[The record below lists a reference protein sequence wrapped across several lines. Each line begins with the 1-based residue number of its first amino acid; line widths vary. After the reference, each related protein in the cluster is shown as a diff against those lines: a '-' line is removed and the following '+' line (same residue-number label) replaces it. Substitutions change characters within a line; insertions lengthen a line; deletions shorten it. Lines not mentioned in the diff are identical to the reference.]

1 MKIAFHTLG
10 CKVNQ
15 YESEAIAAAFEQQGY
30 TVVDEREF
38 ADVYVINTCTVT
50 AVADKKSR
58 QYIRRMK
65 KVNPD
70 SVVVVT
76 GCYAQIS
83 PDEVSAVDGV
93 DIVAGT
99 NEKSR
104 LTDYVAEFQE
114 NGMRQLHVKGYE
126 ELDTYDETGMVTSTE
141 NRTRAYIKIQ
151 EGCNRFCSYCVIP
164 YARGK
169 VRSRGLSE
177 IVAEAEKLI
186 AGGYRE
192 IVLTGINTAL
202 YEMETIRPDKE
213 GNLPEE
219 PYGVEKVIAALSRIP
234 GDFRIRLSSLEPAV
248 VNADY
253 VKRLLKYDK
262 LCHHLHLSAQ
272 SGSSRVL
279 EAMNRPYDRK
289 AYLEIVSVLREAD
302 PYYGLSTDIIVG
314 FPGEKEADFEESCSL
329 AEECSFCKTHIFKYS
344 KRPFTKAALMK
355 GHVAPQVK
363 NRRSDK
369 LHEVGKKSAEAF
381 FAANTGRTERVL
393 AEEILEEQRM
403 ITGYAGN
410 YIKVYIPY
418 ENPEEA
424 QGKLNLFVSVKLKEV
439 YRDGMLGQ
447 MKEE

>member
-83 PDEVSAVDGV
+83 PEEVSAVDGV

-99 NEKSR
+99 NEKSH

-114 NGMRQLHVKGYE
+114 HGMRQLHVKGYE
-126 ELDTYDETGMVTSTE
+126 ELDVYDETGLVVNTE
-141 NRTRAYIKIQ
+141 NRTRAYINIQ

-186 AGGYRE
+186 TGGYRE

-202 YEMETIRPDKE
+202 YEMEQIRPDE
-213 GNLPEE
+213 AGRLPEE
-219 PYGVEKVIAALSRIP
+219 PYGVEKVIAALSDIP

-248 VNADY
+248 VDADY

-272 SGSSRVL
+272 SGSSQVL
-279 EAMNRPYDRK
+279 AAMNRPYDRE
-289 AYLEIVSVLREAD
+289 AYI
-302 PYYGLSTDIIVG
+302 
-314 FPGEKEADFEESCSL
+314 
-329 AEECSFCKTHIFKYS
+329 
-344 KRPFTKAALMK
+344 TKAASMK

-363 NRRSDK
+363 NRRSDR
-369 LHEVGKKSAEAF
+369 LHDVGKKSAEAF
-381 FAANTGRTERVL
+381 FAENKGRMERVL
-393 AEEILEEQRM
+393 LEELLEDQQM
-403 ITGYAGN
+403 ITGYTGN
-410 YIKVYIPY
+410 YIKVYVPY
-418 ENPEEA
+418 EDPEAA
-424 QGKLNLFVSVKLKEV
+424 QGMLNQFVSVELLEV
-439 YRDGMLGQ
+439 CRDGMRGRMVERRDQL
-447 MKEE
+447 